1 MKYGER
7 SQYTERLKEP
17 YTLSVTGTSTAGG
30 IVAAVTPETVTGY
43 LHSIEYQKD
52 DYSNGAVLLID
63 GTTSGQIAWTET
75 GVNASETLYPRRLGH
90 TTAGADLSTLAV
102 NEPLLFVDETL
113 TIALTGAGNV
123 TAGTFI
129 FTIIPV

>member
-17 YTLSVTGTSTAGG
+17 YTLTVTGTSSAGG
-30 IVAAVTPETVTGY
+30 VVAAVTPEAITGY
-43 LHSIEYQKD
+43 LHSIEYQKT

-75 GVNASETLYPRRLGH
+75 AVNASETLYPRRLGH
-90 TTAGADLSTLAV
+90 TTAGADLSALAL
-102 NEPLLFVDETL
+102 NEPLLFVNETL
-113 TIALTGAGNV
+113 TIALTGAGA
-123 TAGTFI
+123 TKTGTFI